1 MAAGRKRSALP
12 DRLAAL
18 RDAMDAA
25 RGRIDRDVESRIDAI
40 LARVDGRLAFSGDV
54 TVVALAGATGSG
66 KSSLFNALS
75 GTKLAEPGMRRPT
88 TSAAM
93 AAVFGEEQ
101 SDLLDWLDVP
111 RRHLVTGAADL
122 SGLILLDLPD
132 HDSTAQAHRE
142 IVDRLVELVD
152 QFVWVVD
159 PQKYADAAL
168 HDRYLRPLAAHADVM
183 VIALNQIDRVAEAER
198 PRMVADL
205 RRLLDS
211 EGLDSAPVVAVS
223 AVTGDGIADLRAQ
236 LVTLIA
242 GKQAA
247 AKRMAGDVTD
257 AAEALA
263 PEIGAADADDVPKK
277 RTAHL
282 NRTLAVA
289 AGVPVVVEAVKKS
302 WRHRG
307 GLATGWPVVAWLAKF
322 RPDPLRSL
330 HLDMLS
336 TKKQKAIEPGRVNR
350 TSVPVA
356 QGVAKARVDSAVRA
370 LATETSEGLP
380 RGWQDAVLTAARSEE
395 MLLPDH
401 LDRAIATTDLATDR
415 GNGWWTVVRVLQW
428 LVLLTTL
435 VGAGWLLLNFLL
447 VSYLALPAI
456 PWPRVGNLPLPTVLA
471 LGGVLAG
478 ILVALLSRVGVEIG
492 AQSHAARAD
501 RELMRSIGQVTSTY
515 VIAPIEAEL
524 AHREKAQEALKR
536 LR

>member
-1 MAAGRKRSALP
+1 MAVGRRRSALP

-18 RDAMDAA
+18 REAMDAA
-25 RGRIDRDVESRIDAI
+25 RGRIDRDVEARIDAI

-101 SDLLDWLDVP
+101 SELLDWLDVP
-111 RRHLVTGAADL
+111 RRHVVTGAADL
-122 SGLILLDLPD
+122 TGLILLDLPD
-132 HDSTAQAHRE
+132 HDSTAQSHRE

-183 VIALNQIDRVAEAER
+183 VVALNQIDRVAEAER

-211 EGLDSAPVVAVS
+211 EGLESAPVVAVS
-223 AVTGDGIADLRAQ
+223 AVTGDGIADLRSA

-247 AKRMAGDVTD
+247 AKRLAGDVTD

-263 PEIGAADADDVPKK
+263 PEIGASDADDVPKK

-289 AGVPVVVEAVKKS
+289 AGVPVVVEAVEKVVAPPG
-302 WRHRG
+302 WPGDRLARRGVAGEVQARPVAGAAPRHR
-307 GLATGWPVVAWLAKF
+307 
-322 RPDPLRSL
+322 
-330 HLDMLS
+330 
-336 TKKQKAIEPGRVNR
+336 
-350 TSVPVA
+350 
-356 QGVAKARVDSAVRA
+356 VD
-370 LATETSEGLP
+370 E
-380 RGWQDAVLTAARSEE
+380 
-395 MLLPDH
+395 
-401 LDRAIATTDLATDR
+401 
-415 GNGWWTVVRVLQW
+415 
-428 LVLLTTL
+428 
-435 VGAGWLLLNFLL
+435 
-447 VSYLALPAI
+447 
-456 PWPRVGNLPLPTVLA
+456 
-471 LGGVLAG
+471 
-478 ILVALLSRVGVEIG
+478 
-492 AQSHAARAD
+492 
-501 RELMRSIGQVTSTY
+501 
-515 VIAPIEAEL
+515 EAEGP
-524 AHREKAQEALKR
+524 
-536 LR
+536 